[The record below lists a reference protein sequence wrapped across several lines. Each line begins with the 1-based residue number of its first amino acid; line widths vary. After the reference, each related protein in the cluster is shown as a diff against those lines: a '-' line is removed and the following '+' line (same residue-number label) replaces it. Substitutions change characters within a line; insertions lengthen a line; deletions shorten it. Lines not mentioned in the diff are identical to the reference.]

1 MLRSMLSR
9 GFYQRFPALYRLG
22 QKFSE
27 AKGRVL
33 AILLLGLVVSSI
45 QPLSVRLTEKLIR
58 ELQKAEGLDTH
69 LFRWLPLFLV
79 GLFVVSGLAKYFYN
93 TLRRTLSEKII
104 ADYREK
110 LFEKYLSLPL
120 ASLDKKKTGELLAT
134 LQNDL
139 SQISTGIDT
148 LSVVL
153 KEPFTF
159 LGLMAV
165 AFYCDWRLTLAT
177 LLVAPLVGIL
187 FSRTGSAVKRY
198 SVRNLKNFSE
208 LMSLTQESLVGT
220 RVVKVF
226 GLENTL
232 SEQFKKIQDRYL
244 TTAFKS
250 IRVQELATP
259 AVELIGSL
267 LIAGVITYAGFA
279 VSKGSLTSSEL
290 VAFIIA
296 IGLAQ
301 MPIKELNNSFLKL
314 RNAEAAAERL
324 FSILDESSSEELTLS
339 ANPQIKKAQFEK
351 NLRFESV
358 SLAYGEKPV
367 LKDISLLVHRG
378 ENIALVGPSG
388 SGKTSFVN
396 LLPRLYELSG
406 GAILLDG
413 VDTRDFDLFSLRRL
427 FSFVTQDTFLFHDTL
442 FNNVAQGKPSA
453 SKQEVEKAC
462 EMAHCTDFISRL
474 PKGFDTLVG
483 DRGMLLSGGERQRVA
498 IARAFLRNAP
508 ILVLDEAT
516 SHLDSKS
523 EQIVQEALTALSQG
537 KTTFT
542 IAHRLSTIQKAD
554 QILVFEQGSIREQGS
569 HQQLLSKKG
578 HYQEAFLQQ

>member
-1 MLRSMLSR
+1 MLGPMLGR
-9 GFYQRFPALYRLG
+9 PLNQRFPALFRLG
-22 QKFSE
+22 KKFSE
-27 AKGRVL
+27 FKSRVAL
-33 AILLLGLVVSSI
+33 ILFLGLVVSSI

-58 ELQKAEGLDTH
+58 ELQKAEGLDTS

-79 GLFVVSGLAKYFYN
+79 GLFLLSGLAKYFYN
-93 TLRRTLSEKII
+93 TSRRTLSETII
-104 ADYREK
+104 AEYRRK
-110 LFEKYLSLPL
+110 LFDKYLSLPL
-120 ASLDKKKTGELLAT
+120 SSLDKKKTGELLSA

-139 SQISTGIDT
+139 SQLATGIDT

-177 LLVAPLVGIL
+177 LFVAPLVGLL

-198 SVRNLKNFSE
+198 SVKNLQNFSD

-226 GLENTL
+226 GLEKTL
-232 SEQFKKIQDRYL
+232 SNQFKQIQDQYL
-244 TTAFKS
+244 RTAFKS

-259 AVELIGSL
+259 AVEFIGSL

-279 VSKGSLTSSEL
+279 VARGSLTSSEL

-314 RNAEAAAERL
+314 RNAEAAAERVFGL
-324 FSILDESSSEELTLS
+324 LDEEDTEADLPRFKTPKKPASFL
-339 ANPQIKKAQFEK
+339 NQILFD
-351 NLRFESV
+351 RV
-358 SLAYGEKPV
+358 SLAYGSKPV
-367 LKDISLLVHRG
+367 LHEINLEVKRG

-396 LLPRLYELSG
+396 LLPRLYEISG
-406 GAILLDG
+406 GTILIDE
-413 VDTRDFDLFSLRRL
+413 TEIREFDLISLRRL
-427 FSFVTQDTFLFHDTL
+427 FSFVTQDTFLFHDTIY
-442 FNNVAQGKPSA
+442 NNLLQGSPSA
-453 SKQEVEKAC
+453 SKGDIEKAC
-462 EMAHCTDFISRL
+462 ELAYCSEFIQKL
-474 PKGFDTLVG
+474 PKGLDTIVG
-483 DRGMLLSGGERQRVA
+483 DRGMLLSGGERQRIA

-516 SHLDSKS
+516 SHLDTRS
-523 EQIVQEALTALSQG
+523 EQIVQKALSALSLG

-554 QILVFEQGSIREQGS
+554 RILVFENGKVLQQGNHEE
-569 HQQLLSKKG
+569 LLSRKG
-578 HYQEAFLQQ
+578 LYQDSFLQQ